1 MDKDYEK
8 IFALKPIVPDTNQ
21 RNTRVF
27 KKETVEKWKKLAK
40 KQREQNKKKRNTSD
54 LGGYKHTRHIARP
67 PCMTL
72 KTGQKLRKT
81 KIW

>member
-27 KKETVEKWKKLAK
+27 KKERVEKWKKLAK
-40 KQREQNKKKRNTSD
+40 KQREQNKKNEIV
-54 LGGYKHTRHIARP
+54 LIWGGINIHGT
-67 PCMTL
+67 
-72 KTGQKLRKT
+72 
-81 KIW
+81 

>member
-27 KKETVEKWKKLAK
+27 KKETVEKWKKLQK
-40 KQREQNKKKRNTSD
+40 NKENKKK
-54 LGGYKHTRHIARP
+54 
-67 PCMTL
+67 
-72 KTGQKLRKT
+72 KL
-81 KIW
+81 

>member
-1 MDKDYEK
+1 MDKDFEK

-40 KQREQNKKKRNTSD
+40 KQREQNKKNEIG
-54 LGGYKHTRHIARP
+54 LIWGGINIHGT
-67 PCMTL
+67 
-72 KTGQKLRKT
+72 
-81 KIW
+81 

>member
-27 KKETVEKWKKLAK
+27 KKETVEKLKKIAEKQRKQKKKKL
-40 KQREQNKKKRNTSD
+40 
-54 LGGYKHTRHIARP
+54 
-67 PCMTL
+67 
-72 KTGQKLRKT
+72 
-81 KIW
+81 